1 MDEMA
6 DMAASLKQNVL
17 GIESSVKTR
26 GRLLEQ
32 IESALE
38 NSAAGTK
45 QSSQK
50 AKAVHSK

>member
-26 GRLLEQ
+26 GRLLEET
-32 IESALE
+32 ESALE
-38 NSAAGTK
+38 NSVAGTK

-50 AKAVHSK
+50 ASAVRSR